1 MNLRVD
7 LSQRISHRVKHKADD
22 KSAFAVE
29 TWLWQLRG
37 GDHFALPAFR
47 ASAQS
52 DVLFVSEAEQTPI
65 S

>member
-1 MNLRVD
+1 MNLRVH
-7 LSQRISHRVKHKADD
+7 LSQRISHRVKHKGDN

-37 GDHFALPAFR
+37 VDHFALPVFR
-47 ASAQS
+47 ASVQS
-52 DVLFVSEAEQTPI
+52 DVLFVSEADQTPI